1 MNDPLLV
8 LRAALAPEK
17 APLPALAAALYALR
31 RSSEAAARL
40 ALALHDRLHPPPV
53 PSSCSGCQASHAAGS
68 VLLLLSAAEAVPHD
82 LGNRLQE
89 AESVF
94 AACRSDYLLPTSVPV
109 LARAA
114 AVLALNGRC
123 HEAALVSLTLHD
135 TRTGHNPMECESCLD
150 VVAWKGKD
158 SRR

>member
-1 MNDPLLV
+1 MNDPILV

-17 APLPALAAALYALR
+17 APLPALAAALYTLR
-31 RSSEAAARL
+31 RSAAAAARL

-53 PSSCSGCQASHAAGS
+53 PGSCSGCQASLAAGS

-89 AESVF
+89 AESLF

-114 AVLALNGRC
+114 AVLVLSGRC
-123 HEAALVSLTLHD
+123 HEAAFVSLTLHN
-135 TRTGHNPMECESCLD
+135 TRTAHDHVDCESCLD
-150 VVAWKGKD
+150 MMARKD
-158 SRR
+158 LWR

>member
-17 APLPALAAALYALR
+17 APLPALAAALYTLR
-31 RSSEAAARL
+31 RSAAAAARL

-53 PSSCSGCQASHAAGS
+53 PGSCSGCQASLAAGS
-68 VLLLLSAAEAVPHD
+68 ALLLLSAAEAVPHD

-89 AESVF
+89 AESLF
-94 AACRSDYLLPTSVPV
+94 AACQSDYLLPTSVPV

-135 TRTGHNPMECESCLD
+135 TRAGHSPILCESCSD
-150 VVAWKGKD
+150 IMARKD
-158 SRR
+158 LWR

>member
-53 PSSCSGCQASHAAGS
+53 PSSCSGCQASQAAGS
-68 VLLLLSAAEAVPHD
+68 ALLLLSAAEAVPHD

-89 AESVF
+89 AESLF
-94 AACRSDYLLPTSVPV
+94 AAC

-135 TRTGHNPMECESCLD
+135 TRAGHSPILCESCSD
-150 VVAWKGKD
+150 IMARKD
-158 SRR
+158 